1 MVATILASD
10 FAEIT
15 AQGNSREDFL
25 WVSTKSMPEKK
36 TLVQMAAVEIR
47 AWNFTLQFLSEASQF
62 ISK

>member
-15 AQGNSREDFL
+15 AQRNSRKDFL
-25 WVSTKSMPEKK
+25 WVSTESMPEKK

-47 AWNFTLQFLSEASQF
+47 EWNFSLPFLAEASQF